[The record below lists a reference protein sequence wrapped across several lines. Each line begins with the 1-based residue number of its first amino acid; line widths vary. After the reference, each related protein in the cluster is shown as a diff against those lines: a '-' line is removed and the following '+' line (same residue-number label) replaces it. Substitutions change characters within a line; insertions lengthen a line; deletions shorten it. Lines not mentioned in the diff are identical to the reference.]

1 MERRSER
8 SDSNVSPRSGTVVD
22 ARMSLALWLRA
33 GRAHRGMSL
42 EQVAKVTKIQQ
53 RILERLESG
62 KLDGLPAEV
71 FVRGFVRSVAKC
83 VGLDEAEALRRYAA
97 CANGGISTA
106 APVAARAVVE
116 AMADLAP
123 GTARA
128 AAPKHLGEISP
139 VQLDEISPDEIAAG
153 SLQDL
158 PVAPAVEASS
168 AEPAVEEP
176 VVEAAAPSVEAPIA
190 APVAE
195 AAEAVAADAEAAAPT
210 TGSKKKRG
218 RRGGKGRNKRKGL
231 ATGTPAEATPVVQ
244 DEQISV
250 AAAEAV
256 DAISE
261 PEAAPAIAAPAIE
274 VISAEAISPEAP
286 ATTEPAAAALDD
298 EPIATTPWQPKMPPI
313 TQSVPWRRPRVATS
327 ALPVVPSLVI
337 DDADPESAEQEIEER
352 AAAKSVLTNAQRRSF
367 LPPILLDREDRS
379 GRQGGLTLAV
389 ILLLIAATLTLSYL
403 MRRPS
408 SSGDGVTQV
417 DAPSLMIG

>member
-1 MERRSER
+1 
-8 SDSNVSPRSGTVVD
+8 
-22 ARMSLALWLRA
+22 MSLALWLRA

-62 KLDGLPAEV
+62 KLDGLPADV

-128 AAPKHLGEISP
+128 AAPKHLGAISP

-153 SLQDL
+153 SLQNL
-158 PVAPAVEASS
+158 PAATAVEASIS
-168 AEPAVEEP
+168 EPAVEEP

-190 APVAE
+190 APAAPDAE
-195 AAEAVAADAEAAAPT
+195 AEAVAADAEAAAPA

-218 RRGGKGRNKRKGL
+218 RRGGKGRNKRKGM
-231 ATGTPAEATPVVQ
+231 ANGTPAEATPVVQ
-244 DEQISV
+244 DEEISV
-250 AAAEAV
+250 AAAEPVAPV
-256 DAISE
+256 EVISE
-261 PEAAPAIAAPAIE
+261 PAATPAIE
-274 VISAEAISPEAP
+274 VISAEVISAEAISAEAISPEV
-286 ATTEPAAAALDD
+286 TTEPAAAALDD
-298 EPIATTPWQPKMPPI
+298 EPIATATWQPKMPPI
-313 TQSVPWRRPRVATS
+313 TQSAPWRRPRVATS